1 MYLWLT
7 RTTRRRRS
15 RTSAGLKE
23 LSRGPTPNSVVPA
36 RLSLKFTQNVL
47 YTIFNIMTDLRALV
61 RQLKIN
67 KFGVDVKMNQN
78 DITYETRRQF
88 IPSATRSW
96 PSVVRRAAWG
106 TQVII
111 APDVLGAPRKRTQ
124 LPGELTQY
132 CAVDKATQAN
142 KTSNKLVLIVW
153 SRGDSKWI

>member
-7 RTTRRRRS
+7 RSTRRRRS
-15 RTSAGLKE
+15 GSTSAGLKE

-36 RLSLKFTQNVL
+36 RLSLKFTQYVL
-47 YTIFNIMTDLRALV
+47 YTIFNIMMDLRALV
-61 RQLKIN
+61 RQHKIN
-67 KFGVDVKMNQN
+67 KFGDVKMNQN

-142 KTSNKLVLIVW
+142 KTSNKLVLICVV
-153 SRGDSKWI
+153 